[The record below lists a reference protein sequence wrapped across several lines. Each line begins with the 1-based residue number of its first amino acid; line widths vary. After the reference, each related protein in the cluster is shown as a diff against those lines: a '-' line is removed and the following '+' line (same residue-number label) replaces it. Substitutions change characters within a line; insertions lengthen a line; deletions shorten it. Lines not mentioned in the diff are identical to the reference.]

1 MIKPSL
7 MKFLRRGDASAA
19 ARQPLIIRHYGAR
32 RGTRLQRVDRAA
44 LADQPQAQAVRLH
57 VRYTIDAHNYDEV
70 VPPYQI
76 PYRALVV
83 AGLAIGFVAG
93 RCFSADGRRWLRR
106 ASWPRAA
113 WPARRQRTPPPSVRA
128 TGTPSATWVV
138 TCGAVRERVSRRTRG
153 VGSGGVYRRSKNAYT
168 ASMSD
173 RTHRTTVSEK
183 GQITIPKALRESLGI
198 RPGTVL
204 EVTAVRGEL
213 IAQKR
218 EAEESV
224 AQVARP
230 RSVTAWRDGRR
241 LLGAHSHVS
250 DYRSGYLGGA
260 RRHHG

>member
-1 MIKPSL
+1 MTRYLCDASALVAILARHTGARTLPVADPVLQMIKPSL

-83 AGLAIGFVAG
+83 AGLANGFVAG

-113 WPARRQRTPPPSVRA
+113 WPARRQRTPPPSPCA
-128 TGTPSATWVV
+128 TGAPSARWTPLPSATGCSPTPATPN
-138 TCGAVRERVSRRTRG
+138 TCVPAWSPAQGPATTSTNFALFRTPVGQVR
-153 VGSGGVYRRSKNAYT
+153 
-168 ASMSD
+168 
-173 RTHRTTVSEK
+173 
-183 GQITIPKALRESLGI
+183 LR
-198 RPGTVL
+198 
-204 EVTAVRGEL
+204 
-213 IAQKR
+213 
-218 EAEESV
+218 
-224 AQVARP
+224 
-230 RSVTAWRDGRR
+230 
-241 LLGAHSHVS
+241 
-250 DYRSGYLGGA
+250 
-260 RRHHG
+260 